1 MHKERKQFSSQPQDN
16 SRFTIQAS
24 RARELEEMFP
34 IIDPQAKPT
43 TKPSIFVSLLWKQL
57 NHLGNA
63 GFDPALFRVEPY
75 GNVLYYHADLASP
88 LAWDINHWFPCSSTL
103 PSLFSPLFPIVSQN
117 GELSVLNL

>member
-1 MHKERKQFSSQPQDN
+1 MAIRKGSNDVATSLAVEIFVRLHSQLLLSLSD
-16 SRFTIQAS
+16 SCAS

-63 GFDPALFRVEPY
+63 GFDPALFRVDPY

-88 LAWDINHWFPCSSTL
+88 LAWDIDH
-103 PSLFSPLFPIVSQN
+103 
-117 GELSVLNL
+117 